1 MASPQARSADR
12 PSTTSASRRR
22 QRSTRLT
29 VAVVLLALAALAV
42 TGAVISG
49 TWILMVLAAVLGV
62 VLGAAA
68 TRITHAELAETRREA
83 ARDRA
88 DQAKAYRD
96 LTVARTAEHTAFAE
110 SMQERLARQE
120 TAVHELE
127 DALSAAQ
134 KRAAEA
140 TRKLN
145 AEARRADAAE
155 IQGRETAEAL
165 GRQLEQAEQRAAEAI
180 VRVAELEQE
189 LDVVRAELDVVT
201 QAWHAAGA
209 VRRHA

>member
-1 MASPQARSADR
+1 MASPQATPADR
-12 PSTTSASRRR
+12 PSTSASRRR

-42 TGAVISG
+42 VGAIISG
-49 TWILMVLAAVLGV
+49 TWILVVLAAVLGV

-68 TRITHAELAETRREA
+68 TRITHSELAETRREA

-88 DQAKAYRD
+88 EQAKAYRD
-96 LTVARTAEHTAFAE
+96 LTIARTAEHTAFAE
-110 SMQERLARQE
+110 SMQERVARQA

-127 DALSAAQ
+127 DALTAAQ

-145 AEARRADAAE
+145 AEARRADLAE
-155 IQGRETAEAL
+155 TEGRDTAQQL
-165 GRQLEQAEQRAAEAI
+165 GQQLERAEERAAEAI

-201 QAWHAAGA
+201 QAWHAAEA

>member
-1 MASPQARSADR
+1 MASPQASSAG
-12 PSTTSASRRR
+12 RRR

-29 VAVVLLALAALAV
+29 VAVALLAVSALAV
-42 TGAVISG
+42 TGAIISG
-49 TWILMVLAAVLGV
+49 TWLLMVLAAVLGV

-68 TRITHAELAETRREA
+68 TRITHSELADARREA

-88 DQAKAYRD
+88 EQARAYRD

-110 SMQERLARQE
+110 SMQARLTRHE

-127 DALSAAQ
+127 DALTAAQ
-134 KRAAEA
+134 GRAAEA

-145 AEARRADAAE
+145 AEARRADLAE
-155 IQGRETAEAL
+155 TGGRETAAL
-165 GRQLEQAEQRAAEAI
+165 LEQSQQRAAEAI

-201 QAWHAAGA
+201 HAWHTAEAT
-209 VRRHA
+209 RRHA